1 MAQEL
6 SANADIPESDPA
18 EVPDPA
24 VDEAYDMRPNLSDL
38 GIIEHERGVCEDNY
52 ENRRVLRSA
61 KLNWQPVYD
70 QSGSPTGLIAARSA
84 EALKERRIQSLAEKK
99 PLLTDI
105 ENRNSDYLTGLDLL
119 LEDKALAICPPWV
132 VGATKAW
139 QAEQE
144 AGGPPTNRRA
154 PKGLP
159 HRCRVIKSDGIRCL
173 LWASGRPKDDGLCRV
188 HLKAARKPGEDIERA
203 RRKVIQAA
211 PYAVDVLEELM
222 ETAESEPVRLK
233 ASTEILDRAGVR
245 GGQDINIEMEVTEG
259 RPAAQ
264 VIAERLSRLSDGA
277 EAVARAQ
284 AEAQAIAAREDYEI
298 VEAEVVEETSENRKV
313 HVEIE
318 LELEQTSEDRE
329 EVAPAGQPSS
339 ELGDLPQMSDFADDL
354 ETEARE

>member
-1 MAQEL
+1 MATSLQSFDDGEL
-6 SANADIPESDPA
+6 EESQPEIPE
-18 EVPDPA
+18 PA
-24 VDEAYDMRPNLSDL
+24 VDESYDLRPDLSDL

-52 ENRRVLRSA
+52 ENRRILRSA

-70 QSGSPTGLIAARSA
+70 QSGVPTGLISAHSA
-84 EALKERRIQSLAEKK
+84 ESVRERRIQSLAEKK
-99 PLLTDI
+99 PLLSDPD
-105 ENRNSDYLTGLDLL
+105 NRNSDYITGLELL
-119 LEDKALAICPPWV
+119 LEDKALKICPPWV

-144 AGGPPTNRRA
+144 MGGPPTNRRA

-159 HRCRVIKSDGIRCL
+159 HRCRIVKSDGIRCQ
-173 LWASGRPKDDGLCRV
+173 LWASGRPKDDGLCRI

-264 VIAERLSRLSDGA
+264 VIAERLSRLSEGA

-284 AEAQAIAAREDYEI
+284 AEAQAIAAREEDGEI
-298 VEAEVVEETSENRKV
+298 VEAELVEDVEDTSVN
-313 HVEIE
+313 
-318 LELEQTSEDRE
+318 RE
-329 EVAPAGQPSS
+329 EVNELEAPSS
-339 ELGDLPQMSDFADDL
+339 ELGDSTDMSEFDDDL
-354 ETEARE
+354 ETEAGE